1 MNKIS
6 CPHCEKPGISSV
18 RASFLGPAFPATC
31 RSCGKKVGVPYWSIV
46 TIIPMLV
53 ALLVVPR
60 IFTDLHTIAV
70 ASVILT
76 GLTFTLFDLV
86 PLIKK

>member
-1 MNKIS
+1 
-6 CPHCEKPGISSV
+6 
-18 RASFLGPAFPATC
+18 
-31 RSCGKKVGVPYWSIV
+31 
-46 TIIPMLV
+46 MLV